1 MRSLVEGALTSL
13 FNDTPWQRAH
23 LSAHCDSREHHP
35 EVVPD
40 HACSCGIYAY
50 YDPCPRTASAVTR
63 DLVAGAVV
71 MWGRVELHGS
81 GLRAE
86 HAQIVA
92 LELPLSLG
100 TKRRSVLEVAQP
112 RCHRRATSAAQ
123 VGGPR
128 ARSPPGPVAAP
139 APRPGAGRHLLALV
153 AGALTAPLRVTSQ
166 GGHVVD
172 DEALAPGADAVQR
185 TQRRQRLDRRLT
197 RRSAPAGQLLL

>member
-1 MRSLVEGALTSL
+1 MTDVPPVAEAAPDLIDPIIGYRQWRLVGCALTSL
-13 FNDTPWQRAH
+13 FNDTRWERVQ
-23 LSAHCDSREHHP
+23 LSARCDGGNHHP

-71 MWGRVELHGS
+71 MWGRVELHAT

-100 TKRRSVLEVAQP
+100 PKRRSMLEVAEHLGVMAVPHRQLRAAAREHGASVDQSLRPP
-112 RCHRRATSAAQ
+112 RVREPV
-123 VGGPR
+123 VGSWR
-128 ARSPPGPVAAP
+128 WS
-139 APRPGAGRHLLALV
+139 LV
-153 AGALTAPLRVTSQ
+153 S
-166 GGHVVD
+166 
-172 DEALAPGADAVQR
+172 
-185 TQRRQRLDRRLT
+185 
-197 RRSAPAGQLLL
+197 